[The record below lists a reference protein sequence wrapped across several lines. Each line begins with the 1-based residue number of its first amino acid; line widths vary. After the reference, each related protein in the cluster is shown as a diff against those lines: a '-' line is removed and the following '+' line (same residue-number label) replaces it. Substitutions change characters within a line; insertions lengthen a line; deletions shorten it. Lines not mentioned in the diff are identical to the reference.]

1 MWRSELRQCFDR
13 LVDGFLKSCCA
24 LFQRV
29 VPAAVVLMLVKR
41 QAVLHGDYIELG
53 VALESQI
60 PSNYF
65 LYCPIHVDLV
75 LVCDS
80 RVSE

>member
-1 MWRSELRQCFDR
+1 M
-13 LVDGFLKSCCA
+13 GFSSLA
-24 LFQRV
+24 ALPLFQRV
-29 VPAAVVLMLVKR
+29 VPASAAVLMLVKR

-53 VALESQI
+53 VALECQI